1 MEKEEYRYWF
11 YTLEYV
17 TDTESE
23 RLLREYKNIEE
34 IYRLSTEHIEGIS
47 WLSQRAK
54 ESIVCGRNEKNIQE
68 KVAYM
73 RDKQI
78 KSVTMTEKV
87 YPERLK
93 YLKRKPKI
101 LFYQGE
107 LPKEDIYGVA
117 VIGARDCSNYGRGLA
132 EEIGTAL
139 AEQGANVISGMARG
153 IDGCAQRKALEAGG
167 KSYGILGCGVD
178 ICYPKVNYGLYERLS
193 RQGGIISEFVP
204 GMRAKAMNFPQ
215 RNRIISGMCDAIVVV
230 EAKKQSGTA
239 ITVEFGLEQGKD
251 IYAVPGRITDVLS
264 EGCNLLISQGAY
276 PVLSIEEMLKNMG
289 VFQRK
294 NLKKQKK
301 MQIPLESN
309 LKLVYDCLDF
319 IPKSVTK
326 LVEET
331 GMEDYE
337 KINEI
342 LLDLE
347 IDDRIQQTTTGY
359 YVRKK

>member
-1 MEKEEYRYWF
+1 MENVAYRYWF

-23 RLLREYKNIEE
+23 RLLREYETVE
-34 IYRLSTEHIEGIS
+34 AIYRLSADKIEQIP
-47 WLSQRAK
+47 WLSQAAK
-54 ESIVCGRNEKNIQE
+54 ESIIRGRAAKVVEE
-68 KVAYM
+68 KVAYI
-73 RDKQI
+73 REKKI
-78 KSVTMTEKV
+78 RFVTMEERG
-87 YPERLK
+87 YPKRLK
-93 YLKRKPKI
+93 HLKKKPKI

-107 LPKEDIYGVA
+107 LPKEDTYAVA

-132 EEIGTAL
+132 EEIGCAL
-139 AEQGANVISGMARG
+139 AEQGVNVISGMARG

-178 ICYPKVNYGLYERLS
+178 VCYPKVNYGLYQTLAL
-193 RQGGIISEFVP
+193 QGGIISEFVP
-204 GMRAKAMNFPQ
+204 GMGAKAMNFPQ

-239 ITVEFGLEQGKD
+239 ITVEYGLEQGKD
-251 IYAVPGRITDVLS
+251 IYAVPGRITDPLS

-276 PVLSIEEMLKNMG
+276 PVVSVEEMLKNMG
-289 VFQRK
+289 VFKTK

-319 IPKSVTK
+319 IPKSVTR